1 MKKNKFSSCYA
12 QLISSIVLGL
22 GLWTGTSTLLLFNTN
37 AEERN
42 AGKKPSTE
50 FPLGFSM
57 DKMDTTVS
65 PRQDFHRFAAGK
77 WLDNTKIPPDKLMV
91 YGLSLLDDRVSQQ
104 LQQITAQAATQSAT
118 APKGSPLQQV
128 GDLYAGGMDVKR
140 LESLGVSPLKPIFDR
155 IAAIDSPPA
164 LAKTLPQLQMT
175 LSDPIILGVG
185 VTGDLE
191 DAKTNIIG
199 LGGGKLSLS
208 SQEDYLSPDK
218 AAIRQAYLDYVTAAL
233 EIAGS
238 SPAEATAAAKKILE
252 METRIASKQ
261 LSPVEKRDIQK
272 AMAKMSFAKL
282 QSLLSNLDMKI
293 YFQELGLPTTGNVL
307 VEDSGSLAD
316 LNQMLKQYS
325 IDDIKTYLRWGFLR
339 QNMSYLTPA
348 FEKPLLAF
356 NKVYYGQEFQLP
368 PRTERVT
375 NLIGQKYG
383 HPLSQLYVK
392 EHFSPESKKQVEEMI
407 QQIKSLFRGR
417 LVANKWLTE
426 PTRKYAVEKLDRIVI
441 KVGYPEKWIDYS
453 SIDIRRDDFF
463 GNVMRTSEFFNRRE
477 LSKLGK
483 PVTFDDFDDPKGT
496 LPIQIN
502 AAYSPDRN
510 NIQIPAAFLQP
521 PNYDPK
527 ADAALNFCSMGAVIG
542 HEMTHGFDSMGRQF
556 DAQGN
561 FKNWWTKEDA
571 TKFEAQTDK
580 LVKQANAFEVLPGLK
595 LNGQLSVGEN
605 LADVGGISLAYEAL
619 KDYLK
624 KNPQANKKIDGYTPE
639 QRCFMAW
646 SQLWATKINEGY
658 LRQVTLTDGHPV
670 GAYRG
675 FAPFQHEAGFFKAF
689 GIKPGDRM
697 WMDEKDRVNIW

>member
-1 MKKNKFSSCYA
+1 MTNNQQFRLS
-12 QLISSIVLGL
+12 LWITSSIA
-22 GLWTGTSTLLLFNTN
+22 LLLGICITSCSNSLTDRSKSN
-37 AEERN
+37 QAE
-42 AGKKPSTE
+42 AVAQAA
-50 FPLGFSM
+50 FPLGFSV
-57 DKMDTTVS
+57 DKMDTSVD
-65 PRQDFHRFAAGK
+65 PKQDFHRFAAGK
-77 WLDNTKIPPDKLMV
+77 WLDNTKIPADKLMV
-91 YGLSLLDDRVSQQ
+91 SGLSLLNDRVSLQ

-155 IAAIDSPPA
+155 IAAIDSLPA
-164 LAKTLPQLQMT
+164 LAKTLPQLQMK

-191 DAKTNIIG
+191 DAKTNIIAV
-199 LGGGKLSLS
+199 GGGNLSLP
-208 SQEDYLSPDK
+208 SQQDYLSPDK
-218 AAIRQAYLDYVTAAL
+218 AAVRQAYLDYVTAAL

-238 SPAEATAAAKKILE
+238 SPAEAAAAAKKILE

-261 LSPVEKRDIQK
+261 LSPVEKRDIKK
-272 AMAKMSFAKL
+272 AVTKMSFAQL
-282 QSLLSNLDMKI
+282 QSLLSNLDMKV

-307 VEDSGSLAD
+307 VGDTGSLAD

-325 IDDIKTYLRWGFLR
+325 IADIKTYLRWGFLR
-339 QNMSYLTPA
+339 QNMNNLTPA

-356 NKVYYGQEFQLP
+356 NKLYYGQEFELP

-375 NLIGQKYG
+375 DLISQKYG

-392 EHFSPESKKQVEEMI
+392 EHFSPESKKRVEEMI
-407 QQIKSLFRGR
+407 QQIKTLFRAR
-417 LVANKWLTE
+417 LEANKWLTE
-426 PTRKYAVEKLDRIVI
+426 PTRKYALTKLDRMVI

-463 GNVMRTSEFFNRRE
+463 GNAIRTNEFFNRRQ

-483 PVTFDDFDDPKGT
+483 PVTYDDFDDPKGT
-496 LPIQIN
+496 LPIIIN
-502 AAYSPDRN
+502 AAYSSDRN

-521 PNYDPK
+521 PNYDSK
-527 ADAALNFCSMGAVIG
+527 ADAAVNFCSMGAVIG
-542 HEMTHGFDSMGRQF
+542 HEITHGFDSQGRQF

-561 FKNWWTKEDA
+561 FQNWWTKEDA

-595 LNGQLSVGEN
+595 LNGKLSVGEN
-605 LADVGGISLAYEAL
+605 LADVGGVSLAYEAL
-619 KDYLK
+619 QEYLK

-639 QRCFMAW
+639 QRCFIAW
-646 SQLWATKINEGY
+646 SQLWATKTNEGF
-658 LRQVTLTDGHPV
+658 LRQITLTDGHPT

-675 FAPFQHEAGFFKAF
+675 FAPFQHEDGFFKAF
-689 GIKPGDRM
+689 GIKPGDPM
-697 WMDEKDRVNIW
+697 WLDEKDRVKIW